1 MLPWRRWG
9 APQVGG
15 QPPDK
20 TWGPWRPSL
29 EHFQVDVS
37 FETPLPVITVTGEL
51 DASTAPV
58 FSHALE
64 AALGRA
70 GDGLVVNLT
79 ATRYIDSSGIQS
91 LLRLYHHTRRF
102 GPKVMLV
109 DRTDPV
115 RKVFQL
121 VGIGRLF
128 PIHPDQETAFEAFR
142 VLETQ

>member
-1 MLPWRRWG
+1 
-9 APQVGG
+9 
-15 QPPDK
+15 
-20 TWGPWRPSL
+20 L

-64 AALGRA
+64 AALARA
-70 GDGLVVNLT
+70 SDGLVLNLT

-102 GPKVMLV
+102 GPPVVLV
-109 DRTDPV
+109 DRVEPV

-121 VGIGRLF
+121 VGMVRLF
-128 PIHPDQETAFEAFR
+128 PIHVDQEAAFEALR
-142 VLETQ
+142 GLKTQ